1 MKMTLQSIA
10 DALGLSKVTVSVV
23 LNGRAAQYG
32 IRPATAAKIT
42 DYCAQKKYAINVN
55 ARRINSKLIRNI
67 GMVVFEGSKEKFIP
81 MADYYESMVVGGAAT
96 TAKKNGFCTSLII
109 NHHEKELDGIL
120 ERFYAKEVDG
130 FILSGFPVAPSW
142 RERFLREK
150 IPVVVVAGD
159 PAQGLP
165 TVNIDNYEMSH
176 ALTTHVIGH
185 TGRHRI
191 GFLSG
196 GPHSYTGNERRRGFE
211 GAMAEQGLTPVFDV
225 DCNFVEDNA
234 YAQVKRLLARPKFT
248 CDAMICANDA
258 MAIGALRALHEKGIV
273 VPRDIAVTGADDIPA
288 LKYVSPAITTYS
300 LLPHEQG
307 SEAFHLLRK
316 IAEGKECQQT
326 ICLKSELKL
335 RQSA

>member
-32 IRPATAAKIT
+32 IRPATAARIV
-42 DYCAQKKYAINVN
+42 DYCAQNKYAINVN
-55 ARRINSKLIRNI
+55 ARRINSKLIRNL
-67 GMVVFEGSKEKFIP
+67 GMVVFEGGKEKFIP

-96 TAKKNGFCTSLII
+96 TSKANGFCLSLII

-159 PAQGLP
+159 PTQGLP

-185 TGRHRI
+185 TERHRI
-191 GFLSG
+191 GFLAGVS
-196 GPHSYTGNERRRGFE
+196 HSYVGNERHRGFTQ
-211 GAMAEQGLTPVFDV
+211 AMAEHGLTPVFEV
-225 DCNFVEDNA
+225 NGWFSEDKA
-234 YAQVKRLLARPKFT
+234 YTQVKQFLARPTFT
-248 CDAMICANDA
+248 CDAIVCANDA
-258 MAIGALRALHEKGIV
+258 MAIGALRALHEKGV
-273 VPRDIAVTGADDIPA
+273 KVPQKIAVTGADDIPA
-288 LKYVSPAITTYS
+288 LHYVSPAISTYS

-307 SEAFHLLRK
+307 SQAFLLLRN
-316 IAEGKECQQT
+316 IAEGKACQQT
-326 ICLKSELKL
+326 VCVKSELKL